1 MEILFITGNKEKI
14 KIAENEVKNTN
25 IKIIP
30 KKIECIEIQDDDN
43 LNIAN
48 YSSKY
53 ASDLT
58 KSTVVKIDTGF
69 YIEEL
74 NGFPGP
80 YAEYV
85 ERKLTSKEILNLM
98 KGKPNRRAYYKEV
111 LSYCEKD
118 KEPVCF
124 TSYTYGTIAYKESG
138 CYGYNF
144 DKIFIVKND
153 DKTIANYNDE
163 ERILKY
169 NNSWKKLINYLNTR
183 NSWAL
188 IYKKDILKKG
198 GNVPYII
205 NKISKK
211 KKLID
216 LVQKYSNNKKII
228 ECGSGT
234 SVLSIYLSSIGY
246 NVKCVDIEEDVIKL
260 SQELSNDYFKY
271 INKKGKIEFKKQSI
285 FNLKYKRDEFDV
297 AFSNGVLEHF
307 TDEEIINTLKQQ
319 LYISKTLIVGIPT
332 KYFESK
338 EAKYGNER
346 VLPLSYWRKLIIDSG
361 GKIIEEKG
369 MHREPFKKRIL
380 NYKKYFKPKP
390 YHLFVVKKLEK

>member
-14 KIAENEVKNTN
+14 QIAENEVKNTN

-48 YSSKY
+48 YSAKY
-53 ASDLT
+53 ASDVT
-58 KSTVVKIDTGF
+58 NNNVVKIDTGF

-85 ERKLTSKEILNLM
+85 ERKLTFSDILNMM
-98 KGKPNRRAYYKEV
+98 KGKTNRRAYYKEV

-138 CYGYNF
+138 KYGYNF
-144 DKIFIVKND
+144 DKIFIVEND

-163 ERILKY
+163 DRIFKY
-169 NNSWKKLINYLNTR
+169 NNGWKKLINYLNTR

-188 IYKKDILKKG
+188 IYKKDILKKC

-234 SVLSIYLSSIGY
+234 SVLSIYLSSLGY
-246 NVKCVDIEEDVIKL
+246 NVKCIDIEDDVIKL
-260 SQELSNDYFKY
+260 SRELSNDYFKY

-285 FNLKYKRDEFDV
+285 FHLKYKRDEFDV

-307 TDEEIINTLKQQ
+307 NDEEIINTLKQQ

-369 MHREPFKKRIL
+369 MHRESFKKRVL
-380 NYKKYFKPKP
+380 NYKKYFKPRP

>member
-1 MEILFITGNKEKI
+1 MEIVFVTSNKEKI
-14 KIAENEVKNTN
+14 QIAKNETKNTN

-30 KKIECIEIQDDDN
+30 KKIDCIEIQDDDN

-53 ASDLT
+53 ASEVT

-85 ERKLTSKEILNLM
+85 ERKLTCKDILNLM
-98 KGKPNRRAYYKEV
+98 KGKTSRRVYYKEV

-118 KEPVCF
+118 SEPICF

-138 CYGYNF
+138 EYGYNF
-144 DKIFIVKND
+144 DKIFIVEND
-153 DKTIANYNDE
+153 DKTLANYCDE
-163 ERILKY
+163 ERVLKY
-169 NNSWKKLINYLNTR
+169 NNSWKKLVNYLNTR

-198 GNVPYII
+198 GNIPYVL

-216 LVQKYSNNKKII
+216 LVKKYSNNKKII

-234 SVLSIYLSSIGY
+234 SVLSIYLSSLGY
-246 NVKCVDIEEDVIKL
+246 NVKCVDIDDDVIKL
-260 SQELSNDYFKY
+260 SCELSNDYFKY

-285 FNLKYKRDEFDV
+285 FKLKYKKDEFDV

-307 TDEEIINTLKQQ
+307 NDEEIINTLKQQ
-319 LYISKTLIVGIPT
+319 LYISKILIVGIPT
-332 KYFESK
+332 KYFESR

-346 VLPLSYWRKLIIDSG
+346 VLRLSYWRKLIKESG

-369 MHREPFKKRIL
+369 MHREPFIKRII

-390 YHLFVVKKLEK
+390 YHLFVIKKLEK